1 MFHIELRQFPHNMC
15 HFNMT
20 ERELFDQIVDGWA
33 QEQWIEM
40 GDRKWNPHQSK
51 LIVLEGPQIPVEQLS
66 MGRGWPTAQRQGED
80 VTERVIA
87 QAKRAAQPAVV
98 QPAAGAPAAVATPA
112 EGPTE
117 ELRVL
122 LGDDPAALLQAWRLV
137 AERRPGISPS
147 EALALAEQTLSS
159 LDAGRP

>member
-20 ERELFDQIVDGWA
+20 EQELFAQIVNGWA
-33 QEQWIEM
+33 QEQWIEL

-80 VTERVIA
+80 VTERV
-87 QAKRAAQPAVV
+87 RSSCRHCLAAILWRCCRLGAWPPNAV
-98 QPAAGAPAAVATPA
+98 P
-112 EGPTE
+112 
-117 ELRVL
+117 R
-122 LGDDPAALLQAWRLV
+122 
-137 AERRPGISPS
+137 
-147 EALALAEQTLSS
+147 
-159 LDAGRP
+159 